1 MDTELK
7 TEIVAFLDDEFD
19 LTVTDVERNRKYM
32 KFYLD
37 ELITDITVEELMD
50 GIESVVGDITI
61 YGFSVSNEQSEREE
75 EENTVI
81 SFKYR

>member
-7 TEIVAFLDDEFD
+7 TEVVEFLDTEFD
-19 LTVTDVERNRKYM
+19 LTVTDVEQNRKYM
-32 KFYLD
+32 KFYLE

-50 GIESVVGDITI
+50 GIESVVGGITI
-61 YGFSVSNEQSEREE
+61 YGFSVSNEQSEKEE